1 MRLALCSLCSLWRI
15 KAQTSVL
22 LAGGAAGYW
31 VSVWA
36 LLEVQLRPIL
46 ALLLW
51 RFLPTEG
58 DPGCPGLEVAE
69 VVAGKLEVEEGAC
82 CWDTFWSSA
91 ASCLGSTPGDLGG
104 LLPKGATQTHKNT
117 RVIYPDWSGSP
128 ALVWALHWRCI
139 LLARQLFSDPVSSH
153 ESIIEIE
160 TTCFCRGPGNPGDW
174 SPQSRP
180 AC

>member
-1 MRLALCSLCSLWRI
+1 MLPL
-15 KAQTSVL
+15 QSVEDKSGRREACWQERRCL
-22 LAGGAAGYW
+22 GVLH
-31 VSVWA
+31 S
-36 LLEVQLRPIL
+36 VQLQSKP

-69 VVAGKLEVEEGAC
+69 VVAGKPEVEEGAC

-104 LLPKGATQTHKNT
+104 LLPIGATQRHKKSK
-117 RVIYPDWSGSP
+117 VIYPGWFGPGPFTATVS
-128 ALVWALHWRCI
+128 
-139 LLARQLFSDPVSSH
+139 LASQLFSAPGSTH
-153 ESIIEIE
+153 AAECKRKQEIE
-160 TTCFCRGPGNPGDW
+160 TTCFCHVPGNPGDW